1 MTERDYLLASIERT
15 ELRAKHAEA
24 ALSRYIAGGYVAG
37 NVSLKRQL
45 RKLREEAREARDHA
59 EHLRRRLGWRQE
71 ATK

>member
-37 NVSLKRQL
+37 NVSLERQI
-45 RKLREEAREARDHA
+45 RKLR
-59 EHLRRRLGWRQE
+59 
-71 ATK
+71 